1 MKHVSEQIA
10 VAGLIE
16 NQMANEGSF
25 NNKNEN
31 TSSSLGKRNYK
42 EFQKTHQEN
51 KMNQHQSN
59 LCISYHNNNENTAD
73 NQSKEDID

>member
-42 EFQKTHQEN
+42 EF
-51 KMNQHQSN
+51 
-59 LCISYHNNNENTAD
+59 
-73 NQSKEDID
+73 